1 MPQETARILSDWK
14 ARSGLTDGECAR
26 LTKLSVSAF
35 RRQRRG
41 RARADQTMEIVR
53 LRQALESIDTDRWI
67 EIALQAAEVAKT
79 LRRRP

>member
-1 MPQETARILSDWK
+1 
-14 ARSGLTDGECAR
+14 

-79 LRRRP
+79 LRQRP